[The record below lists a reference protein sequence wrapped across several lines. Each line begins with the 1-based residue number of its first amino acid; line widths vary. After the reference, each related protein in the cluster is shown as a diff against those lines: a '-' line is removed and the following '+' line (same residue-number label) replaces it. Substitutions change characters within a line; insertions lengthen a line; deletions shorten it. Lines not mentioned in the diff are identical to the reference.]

1 MQIVGGRIR
10 AVRRGALLCCALG
23 AALLVMTVARDARGD
38 LLRCPGPDGN
48 IVYTDDPSVCPGA
61 EPFEP
66 AGKLHSVEP
75 VAPASLSRQRR
86 LEAIERQRL
95 MDQAEAGEIERW
107 QLKKRTKEE
116 ELRSIALRREELLG
130 LVTWCNRGGR
140 VVTYDDAGIKQAVR
154 CSDVKKELKA
164 LDRQE
169 ASVHHYLK
177 HELAE
182 ECRRAGCLPGWIR

>member
-1 MQIVGGRIR
+1 MQASGWNCGLRCS
-10 AVRRGALLCCALG
+10 ALLCCALG
-23 AALLVMTVARDARGD
+23 AALLVVSVARDARGD

-48 IVYTDDPSVCPGA
+48 IIFTDDPSVCPGA

-66 AGKLHSVEP
+66 SGTVHSVKP
-75 VAPASLSRQRR
+75 VAPAAIGRQQR
-86 LEAIERQRL
+86 LEAMERRRL
-95 MDQAEAGEIERW
+95 MDEAEAGEIERW

-116 ELRSIALRREELLG
+116 ELRSIALRREELLD

-140 VVTYDDAGIKQAVR
+140 VVTYDDAGIKRAAR
-154 CSDVKKELKA
+154 CSDVKKELKM
-164 LDRQE
+164 LERQE
-169 ASVHHYLK
+169 AGIHHYLQ

>member
-1 MQIVGGRIR
+1 MQASGWNCGLRCS
-10 AVRRGALLCCALG
+10 ALLCCALG
-23 AALLVMTVARDARGD
+23 AALLVVSVARDARGD

-48 IVYTDDPSVCPGA
+48 IIFTDDPSVCPGA

-66 AGKLHSVEP
+66 SGTVHSVKP
-75 VAPASLSRQRR
+75 VAPAAIGRQQR
-86 LEAIERQRL
+86 LEAMERRRL
-95 MDQAEAGEIERW
+95 MDEAEAGEIERW

-116 ELRSIALRREELLG
+116 ELRGIASRREDLLR
-130 LVTWCNRGGR
+130 LLTWCNRGGR
-140 VVTYDDAGIKQAVR
+140 VVTYDDAGIKRAVR

-169 ASVHHYLK
+169 ASVRHYLK

>member
-1 MQIVGGRIR
+1 MQFSQPI
-10 AVRRGALLCCALG
+10 RGARRKTLLCCALG
-23 AALLVMTVARDARGD
+23 GALLVLTLAGDARGD

-48 IVYTDDPSVCPGA
+48 IIYTDDPSVCPGA

-66 AGKLHSVEP
+66 AGQVHSVEP
-75 VAPASLSRQRR
+75 AAPASIGRQRR
-86 LEAIERQRL
+86 IEAMERQRL
-95 MDQAEAGEIERW
+95 KDQAEAGEIERW

-116 ELRSIALRREELLG
+116 ELRSIAQRREELLD

-140 VVTYDDAGIKQAVR
+140 LVTYDDAGIKRTVR
-154 CSDVKKELKA
+154 CSDVKKELKR
-164 LDRQE
+164 LEQQE
-169 ASVHHYLK
+169 ASIHHYLK

>member
-1 MQIVGGRIR
+1 MQASGWNCGLRCS
-10 AVRRGALLCCALG
+10 ALLCCALG
-23 AALLVMTVARDARGD
+23 AALLVVSVARDARGD

-48 IVYTDDPSVCPGA
+48 IIFTDDPSVCPGA

-66 AGKLHSVEP
+66 SGTVHSVKP
-75 VAPASLSRQRR
+75 VAPAAIGRQQR
-86 LEAIERQRL
+86 LEAMERRRL
-95 MDQAEAGEIERW
+95 MDEAEAGEIERW

-116 ELRSIALRREELLG
+116 ELRDIASRREQLLG

-140 VVTYDDAGIKQAVR
+140 VVTYDDAGIKRAVR
-154 CSDVKKELKA
+154 CSEVKKELKA
-164 LDRQE
+164 LEQQE
-169 ASVHHYLK
+169 ASVRHYLK